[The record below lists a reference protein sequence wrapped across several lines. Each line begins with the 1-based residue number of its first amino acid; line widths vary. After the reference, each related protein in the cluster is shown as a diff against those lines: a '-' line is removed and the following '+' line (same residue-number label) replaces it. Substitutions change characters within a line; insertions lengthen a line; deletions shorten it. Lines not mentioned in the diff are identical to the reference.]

1 LKIADVSTFMGYGMA
16 GLMGIVGILVLTGV
30 LATEGTPMQFRI
42 LFGVVLVLYSAYRFM
57 MTRARRRHQT
67 QEEGS
72 EE

>member
-1 LKIADVSTFMGYGMA
+1 LKLRAVSTVVGYGMA

-30 LATEGTPMQFRI
+30 LSHEATPLQVRI
-42 LFGVVLVLYSAYRFM
+42 LFGIVLVLYSVYRFM
-57 MTRARRRHQT
+57 VTRARIR